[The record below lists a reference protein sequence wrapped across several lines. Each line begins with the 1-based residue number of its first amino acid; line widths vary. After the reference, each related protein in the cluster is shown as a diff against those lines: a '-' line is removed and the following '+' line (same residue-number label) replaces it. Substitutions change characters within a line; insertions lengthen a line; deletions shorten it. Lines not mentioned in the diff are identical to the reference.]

1 MSKLAKSAAIAVA
14 VVMLG
19 GISSNVYAQG
29 AGPED
34 VIKARVTH
42 MKEIGG
48 AFKAIMD
55 ELKTPTPNADVVK
68 TSAAKINLLVQQI
81 PNWFPKGTGPES
93 GFKTHAKAEIWLTP
107 VDFKAA
113 ADRAAAASAGL
124 VKAASIGTDAAT
136 LGPAI
141 KDLGGSC
148 GGCHKAFKEAP
159 PAAG

>member
-1 MSKLAKSAAIAVA
+1 MPRLAKSAAIAVA
-14 VVMLG
+14 VLMLG
-19 GISSNVYAQG
+19 GVSSNVLAQG
-29 AGPED
+29 AGAED

-48 AFKAIMD
+48 SFKAIMD
-55 ELKTPTPNADVVK
+55 ELKTPTPNPEVVK
-68 TSAAKINLLVQQI
+68 ASAAKINLLVQQI

-93 GFKTHAKAEIWLTP
+93 GFKTHAKAEIWTQP

-113 ADRAAAASAGL
+113 ADRSAAASAEL
-124 VKAASIGTDAAT
+124 VKAASIGADAAT

-159 PAAG
+159 PAS